1 MQVGLIGKSFAMLS
15 WQMPSV
21 IGAFFSTMDWKA
33 PLLILVLIVVDGLV
47 YFPFFKIYEKNLVKL
62 ESGEEDI

>member
-1 MQVGLIGKSFAMLS
+1 
-15 WQMPSV
+15 
-21 IGAFFSTMDWKA
+21 MDWKA

>member
-1 MQVGLIGKSFAMLS
+1 MLS